1 MGLIKMVTGAVGS
14 TFRDAAKDYFRCDNM
29 TNDVLVMPATQV
41 KRDGSCNNA
50 SDRIISDGSVFDVAV
65 GQAALLIENG
75 KVVEFVLASDNTFAG
90 QYTYKSTVEPSFLA
104 TEGFKKALKTGIDTA
119 INRFKFGGQS
129 SNTMNIVYLNLKEI
143 MDNKIGFGKT
153 AFIDKYL
160 GTRLMLSGNGTYS
173 FRISDPMKFFEN
185 VVTDYNRKYMKADLV
200 GTMKTEIVPVLKR
213 GLTTLGNQYCQNGY
227 QDIYMYDQELA
238 DIVNKSMDDSWNRR
252 GIELVSIA
260 ISPVLSPEDEERVM
274 QLENAKTLS
283 NPNMAMG
290 SMINAQNSAMQT
302 AAGNSAGA
310 MHGFMNMNM
319 FGGGQGGFNMG
330 QMVQQQLANQPA
342 PAPAPTPAAPAA
354 NSWTCSCGTTNTGN
368 FCQGCGSK
376 KPAPAGSWTCSCG
389 TTNTGNFC
397 QGCGSKK
404 PEEQAAPAKKFC
416 SNCGKEIEVG
426 DVPVKF
432 CPGCGNKL
440 D

>member
-1 MGLIKMVTGAVGS
+1 MGLIKMVAGSVGS
-14 TFRDAAKDYFRCDNM
+14 TFRDAAKDYFRCDGM
-29 TNDVLVMPATQV
+29 TKDVLVMPATQV

-50 SDRIISDGSVFDVAV
+50 GHRVITDGSVFDVAA

-75 KVVEFVLASDNTFAG
+75 KVIDFVLASENAFAG
-90 QYTYKSTVEPSFLA
+90 QYTYNSQVEPSFLA
-104 TEGFKKALKTGIDTA
+104 TEGFKNALKVGIETA
-119 INRFKFGGQS
+119 KKRFTFGGQS
-129 SNTMNIVYLNLKEI
+129 SNTVDIVYINLKEI

-173 FRISDPMKFFEN
+173 FKITDPMKFYEN
-185 VVTDYNRKYMKADLV
+185 MVMATDRKYMKAELV
-200 GTMKTEIVPVLKR
+200 DVMKKEIVPVLQR
-213 GLTTLGNQYCQNGY
+213 GLTKLGNQYCQNGY

-238 DIVNKSMDDSWNRR
+238 QIVNESMDESWKNR
-252 GIELVSIA
+252 GIDLVSIA
-260 ISPVLSPEDEERVM
+260 ISPVLSPEDEKRVM

-302 AAGNSAGA
+302 AAGNSAGS

-319 FGGGQGGFNMG
+319 FGGGAAGFNAG

-342 PAPAPTPAAPAA
+342 PTAPAA
-354 NSWTCSCGTTNTGN
+354 DSWTCSCGTTNTGN

-376 KPAPAGSWTCSCG
+376 KPAPAGSWTCECG
-389 TTNTGNFC
+389 AVNTGKFC
-397 QGCGSKK
+397 QNCGKQNSTGPKK
-404 PEEQAAPAKKFC
+404 C
-416 SNCGKEIEVG
+416 SNCGNEIVDNG
-426 DVPVKF
+426 APLKF
-432 CPGCGNKL
+432 CPNCGNKL
-440 D
+440 A